1 MAKGTAAKHNSQV
14 QYQIVQNVIG
24 MSWPTYGIG
33 LERVKGIDIGG
44 GGGPLGDMRLPQL
57 SCVI

>member
-1 MAKGTAAKHNSQV
+1 
-14 QYQIVQNVIG
+14 

-44 GGGPLGDMRLPQL
+44 GGGPLGDVRLPQL
-57 SCVI
+57 RCVIQHLPVQQCEHCPEIIRFVDLDL